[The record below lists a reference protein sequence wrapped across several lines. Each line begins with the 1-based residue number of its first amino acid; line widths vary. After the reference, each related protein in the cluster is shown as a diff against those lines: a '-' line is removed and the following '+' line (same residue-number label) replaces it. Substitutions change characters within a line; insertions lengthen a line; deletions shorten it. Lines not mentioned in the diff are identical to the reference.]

1 MSVSKEIKKEEAI
14 KRMQA
19 LDLYKDYI
27 KAFKD
32 KDEIFMSE
40 MTGGVYEFRE
50 NTELQA
56 KVKEFEAE
64 HNALVYHVIRT
75 MTVFGELYNFLY
87 VSDYNEEWKME
98 NADIQEGYTL
108 AYVWNKSDEWCSEFG
123 SIGVRGQFGGIVR
136 TA

>member
-1 MSVSKEIKKEEAI
+1 MKVSKEAKKVEAI
-14 KRMQA
+14 KRMKA
-19 LDLYKDYI
+19 LDLYAPYI

-40 MTGGVYEFRE
+40 MTGGVYEFSE
-50 NTELQA
+50 NTALVD

-75 MTVFGELYNFLY
+75 VTQFGELYTFLY
-87 VSDYNEEWKME
+87 VSDYEEEWALD
-98 NADIQEGYTL
+98 NADIKAGYAL
-108 AYVWNKSDEWCSEFG
+108 AYVWNTESDWCSEFG
-123 SIGVRGQFGGIVR
+123 EVGVTGYCGGIIR